1 VSTPNELD
9 RAEREYEAGRR
20 RMKCAGGTAQDR
32 MGDLVSLV
40 SLVCLVR
47 FVRPVCESDE
57 PNKPDKP
64 NNGLFMSGLFFFN
77 ILDRLF
83 ERGDKGFRLSQRILR
98 ELEFRDQHTGL
109 VHNDQPI
116 TLLHNLSPS
125 KIQW

>member
-1 VSTPNELD
+1 
-9 RAEREYEAGRR
+9 
-20 RMKCAGGTAQDR
+20 

-47 FVRPVCESDE
+47 FVRSVCEPDKRDE
-57 PNKPDKP
+57 PN
-64 NNGLFMSGLFFFN
+64 NGRFMSGLFFFN

-98 ELEFRDQHTGL
+98 QLKLRDQHTGP

-116 TLLHNLSPS
+116 ALLHKLSPS
-125 KIQW
+125 KNSVVTPS